1 MQLKALSA
9 SQHVV
14 SIFIHLPQDLDLL
27 APILLELQSHNTRFN
42 ILLHHKLLRRSPRI
56 TAFLKQHDIPWT
68 AVRLPW
74 DLVQIVASLRTASH
88 LITASESSTR
98 AHRWAHRLTRLARW
112 MGLKTL
118 TLQHGFENI
127 GLTYSDSIHDIKNL
141 KFASD
146 KILIWSNKG
155 HLHANIPAHT
165 LQKCIEFG
173 CTKDDSRTETPRKPA
188 SFVISVFENL
198 HWHRYSSS
206 YREQFIEDFFA
217 AANHFRDFCFLLKPH
232 HDGRWFTQQKQIRK
246 AENVMI
252 LNPQDPLWEPFTAP
266 SIAKISDLVIT
277 TPSTTAVDAA
287 AMNLPVLLVDYDNLS
302 EKYNPLVT
310 LTKTREWIDAI
321 QTYSQDPLPAILKSQ
336 EFYRRTQ
343 IKMKCAAQ
351 IFSVLD

>member
-9 SQHVV
+9 SLYVV
-14 SIFIHLPQDLDLL
+14 VIFIHLPQDLDLL
-27 APILLELQSHNTRFN
+27 APIILQLQSNNTRFKV
-42 ILLHHKLLRRSPRI
+42 LLHHRLLRRSPRI
-56 TAFLKQHDIPWT
+56 AVFLKKYHIPWT
-68 AVRLPW
+68 ALRLPW
-74 DLVQIVASLRTASH
+74 DFLRIVASFQTATH
-88 LITASESSTR
+88 LLTASESSTR
-98 AHRWAHRLTRLARW
+98 AHRWAHRLTRLARL
-112 MGLKTL
+112 MGLKTV

-127 GLTYSDSIHDIKNL
+127 GLTYSDSVHNIKNV
-141 KFASD
+141 KFASE
-146 KILIWSNKG
+146 KILIWSNKS

-173 CTKDDSRTETPRKPA
+173 CTKDNSRLAAPRKTA

-206 YREQFIEDFFA
+206 YREHFIEDLFA

-266 SIAKISDLVIT
+266 AIAKISDLVIT

-287 AMNLPVLLVDYDNLS
+287 AMNLPVLLVDYDSLS
-302 EKYNPLVT
+302 ENYKPLIA
-310 LTKTREWIDAI
+310 LTKSQEWIDAI
-321 QTYSQDPLPAILKSQ
+321 QTYSQDPSPAILKSQ
-336 EFYRRTQ
+336 EFFRRTE
-343 IKMKCAAQ
+343 IKMNAAKH